1 VKSNATQTMINKI
14 TEQCFQMDSLSAM
27 IVVGA
32 LINVHFR
39 NTRRFAS
46 VYSRRNVL
54 FLSKVEWL
62 ARRARGTVLKLESQE

>member
-1 VKSNATQTMINKI
+1 
-14 TEQCFQMDSLSAM
+14 MDSLSAV

-32 LINVHFR
+32 SINVRFR

-46 VYSRRNVL
+46 AYSRINVL

-62 ARRARGTVLKLESQE
+62 AKRARGTVLKLES